1 VLAGLSLY
9 FSQWTSYY
17 YPKAGFYL
25 LPTRG
30 WELLIGSLVAIS
42 AFNGGVSN
50 WVKPHFNGLLSLCGL
65 ALILGSVAIFDKHT
79 PFPSIYTLMP
89 TLGTALIIMFATK
102 GTLTNTLLSNA
113 GLVKIGLISY
123 SAYLVHHPVFAFAR
137 HHSIGEPK
145 LSLMITL
152 SLVSFVAAY
161 FMWKHI
167 EPPFRSK
174 TNPAQ
179 SKKLLILGLTILIT
193 FFSFGMAG
201 IATDGFSYRYGKHQL
216 EEYNAAS
223 KGNLIWQGCN
233 YGSCTNNITASIVL
247 TGDSHA
253 AGAGPSLSA
262 SFSSTLE
269 TFEWRTNPGC
279 PTLIGFAAF
288 NGQPDQCS
296 RKNKAISALLNKSN
310 TAEWVIL
317 SSHWSLYSSG
327 KGFDNSLGGHET
339 GAMNYYYQD
348 IGNNK
353 RASPEREK
361 DVVNGYIEYVLQ
373 LLKSGKKVIVIDQIP
388 GAGWDVPNQYLK
400 LSLAGELTD
409 ENFRYPLAAYK
420 NYTSALY
427 KFRALTHKNL
437 HWAEPTKVLC
447 KDKSGCNTSL
457 YPSYFTP
464 TLTT

>member
-1 VLAGLSLY
+1 MES
-9 FSQWTSYY
+9 
-17 YPKAGFYL
+17 
-25 LPTRG
+25 
-30 WELLIGSLVAIS
+30 
-42 AFNGGVSN
+42 
-50 WVKPHFNGLLSLCGL
+50 
-65 ALILGSVAIFDKHT
+65 
-79 PFPSIYTLMP
+79 
-89 TLGTALIIMFATK
+89 
-102 GTLTNTLLSNA
+102 
-113 GLVKIGLISY
+113 
-123 SAYLVHHPVFAFAR
+123 
-137 HHSIGEPK
+137 
-145 LSLMITL
+145 
-152 SLVSFVAAY
+152 
-161 FMWKHI
+161 
-167 EPPFRSK
+167 
-174 TNPAQ
+174 
-179 SKKLLILGLTILIT
+179 
-193 FFSFGMAG
+193 
-201 IATDGFSYRYGKHQL
+201 
-216 EEYNAAS
+216 
-223 KGNLIWQGCN
+223 
-233 YGSCTNNITASIVL
+233 
-247 TGDSHA
+247 
-253 AGAGPSLSA
+253 
-262 SFSSTLE
+262 
-269 TFEWRTNPGC
+269 FEWRTNPGC
-279 PTLIGFAAF
+279 PTLIGSAAC

-317 SSHWSLYSSG
+317 SSPWSLYSSG

-373 LLKSGKKVIVIDQIP
+373 LLKTGKKVIVIDQIP

-447 KDKSGCNTSL
+447 KDKSGCNTSR